1 MRVQISE
8 LWYKPPNKQ
17 FNAVKVT
24 TSVSILQ
31 SGTVLA
37 VSCSVKKRKSPRTVY
52 KRTSILLVLNADG
65 VSIDK
70 KV

>member
-1 MRVQISE
+1 MRVEISE
-8 LWYKPPNKQ
+8 LWYRPPDKQ

-24 TSVSILQ
+24 TSLSIGR

-52 KRTSILLVLNADG
+52 KRTSTLLVLNADG